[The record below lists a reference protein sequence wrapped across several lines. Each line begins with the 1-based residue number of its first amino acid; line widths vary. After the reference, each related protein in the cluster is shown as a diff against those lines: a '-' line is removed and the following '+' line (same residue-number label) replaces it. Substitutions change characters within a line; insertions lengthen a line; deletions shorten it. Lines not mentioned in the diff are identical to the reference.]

1 MGRIIIILEKSK
13 GTSSFLST
21 LSYIDMAGNSGV
33 DDLPIWVKEIV
44 DDQSIACYS
53 YSLWFNST
61 GLVHQR
67 QSEITQFCTL
77 LAKISTTKK

>member
-1 MGRIIIILEKSK
+1 MV
-13 GTSSFLST
+13 
-21 LSYIDMAGNSGV
+21 GNSGV

-44 DDQSIACYS
+44 DDQSITCYS

-67 QSEITQFCTL
+67 QSEIKQFCIL
-77 LAKISTTKK
+77 LAKISTTKSKTQTHNIQTFGNHGIISQYIFSITE